1 MKDKEEIEQ
10 ILTEAYRRMHRY
22 TCAEASLQAL
32 LKLWKFSQYDY
43 SWATAG
49 YLGAILSGD
58 TTCGLL
64 IGSSVALS
72 LFCGLEKEGIPE
84 NHENERNKAI
94 QYVSDLYSSFIKEF
108 GSTQCKTLTKVDFR
122 KGKEISD
129 YITNKKWKKTCDVYL
144 NFVFRKCSELRID

>member
-1 MKDKEEIEQ
+1 MKDKEETEQ

-22 TCAEASLQAL
+22 TCAEATLQAL
-32 LKLWKFSQYDY
+32 LKLWKISHHEY

-49 YLGAILSGD
+49 YLGAILSGK

-72 LFCGLEKEGIPE
+72 LFCGIGKEGIPE

-94 QYVSDLYSSFIKEF
+94 QYVSDLYSNFIKEF
-108 GSTQCKTLTKVDFR
+108 GSTQCKTLSKVDFS
-122 KGKEISD
+122 KGEEISD
-129 YITNKKWKKTCDVYL
+129 YIMNKKWKTTCDIYL
-144 NFVFRKCSELRID
+144 GFVIRKCSELFD